1 MYKLLE
7 QSCTYLY
14 ANNSKRLV
22 KGMNFIGNLLLYISN
37 ITSNNK
43 RQGVRIDVKNDPKVN
58 TCNRIKI

>member
-7 QSCTYLY
+7 QSCTYYFY

-43 RQGVRIDVKNDPKVN
+43 RAGGKN
-58 TCNRIKI
+58 